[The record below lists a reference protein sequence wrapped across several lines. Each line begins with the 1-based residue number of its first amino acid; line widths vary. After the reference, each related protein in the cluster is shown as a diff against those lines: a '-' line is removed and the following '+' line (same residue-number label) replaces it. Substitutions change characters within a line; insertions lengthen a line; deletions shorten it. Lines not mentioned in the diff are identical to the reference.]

1 MKRLPLLMIALF
13 LVPQLAACGG
23 EAETSESD
31 IKELRP
37 IQIFTTVARK
47 ELIVDP
53 ILATGEVIADKA
65 TQITPSVDGVI
76 DQVYVQ
82 VGDKVR
88 RGQPLFMTRQADF
101 KNRVMQLEQALNLA
115 EAELAQSIR
124 QFRRTKSL
132 RERDVVSQGRLDE
145 VATGY
150 NIARARLGIAQA
162 NLVEAKQAL
171 TDSVVTAPYDGVVT
185 ERLVDEGTMLTL
197 MRGSPVVE
205 VVKLDIVEIVVRV
218 PAAQLPRLTVETKA
232 TLNVDGGAAP
242 IETQIHVINDRVDA
256 RTRSVEVRLRIDNAD
271 LSLKPGMF
279 AKVTLYPQPRSA
291 IIVDR
296 GSVQGIAGDQY
307 VYVPYAGVAK
317 RRTIKARDVDARLI
331 EILEGID
338 ADQAVLT
345 GPNLSEIS
353 DGSPVNLLAH
363 ADATR

>member
-1 MKRLPLLMIALF
+1 MKSFFSLFVALSIAS
-13 LVPQLAACGG
+13 VSGCG
-23 EAETSESD
+23 EEVETSESEV
-31 IKELRP
+31 KELRA

-76 DQVYVQ
+76 DRVHVQ

-88 RGQPLFMTRQADF
+88 RGQPLFMTRQADY
-101 KNRVMQLEQALNLA
+101 KNRVMQLEQALSLS

-124 QFRRTKSL
+124 QLRRTKSL

-150 NIARARLGIAQA
+150 NIAKARLGIAQA
-162 NLVEAKQAL
+162 NLVEARQAL
-171 TDSVVTAPYDGVVT
+171 TDTVVTAPYDGVVT
-185 ERLVDEGTMLTL
+185 ERLVDEGTMMTL

-205 VVKLDIVEIVVRV
+205 VVKLDIVEVLVRV
-218 PAAQLPRLTVETKA
+218 PAAQLARLTLETKA
-232 TLNVDGGAAP
+232 RLDVDGTAAS
-242 IETQIHVINDRVDA
+242 IETKIHVINDRVDA

-279 AKVTLYPQPRSA
+279 AKVTLYPKPRSA
-291 IIVDR
+291 IVVDR

-317 RRTIKARDVDARLI
+317 RRAIKGRDVDARLI
-331 EILEGID
+331 EILEGIEV
-338 ADQAVLT
+338 DQAVLM
-345 GPNLSEIS
+345 GPNLPDLA
-353 DGSPVNLLAH
+353 DGTPVNLLASINEP
-363 ADATR
+363 R